1 MVDVTEERK
10 LAEPSRLGREGDD
23 SRRLA
28 EMFSPWQAKAIAK
41 LVEEGK
47 AVPVVQQELVAIG
60 FDVSEKEINDLS
72 KNLRGMLVDQEKNE
86 QLQGLLLNSV
96 ERVAKDFETINEK
109 TKNIL
114 DRIEKQNFGQGN
126 PMLELIVVKEL
137 REQLKL
143 VLVKLGAIEKATVN
157 VQNVNVISGQDM
169 VDRFRKMQVAQFEV
183 MCAELVDGRLVYNK
197 PSSEL
202 VDAFNRWSY
211 LQRRGDTAVDADFV
225 KSEAVNPQGSGNG
238 VG

>member
-1 MVDVTEERK
+1 MSFLADAVGERK
-10 LAEPSRLGREGDD
+10 
-23 SRRLA
+23 LA

-47 AVPVVQQELVAIG
+47 GVPQVQQELVAIG
-60 FDVSEKEINDLS
+60 FDVSEKEINELS

-96 ERVAKDFETINEK
+96 ERVAKDFEDINTK
-109 TKNIL
+109 TKAIL
-114 DRIEKQNFGQGN
+114 ERIEKQNFGQGN

-157 VQNVNVISGQDM
+157 VQNVNVVSGQDM

-183 MCAELVDGRLVYNK
+183 MDAELVDGRLVYNK

-211 LQRRGDTAVDADFV
+211 LQRRGDATVDADFV
-225 KSEAVNPQGSGNG
+225 KVQMSENG
-238 VG
+238 KPKA